1 MLSWSSPRHSL
12 ISLKQL
18 SYLRMA
24 EVRALDQLRK
34 PLMSAT
40 DMQLI
45 GIAYALLSIIEKD
58 QKFSVQEIN

>member
-1 MLSWSSPRHSL
+1 
-12 ISLKQL
+12 
-18 SYLRMA
+18 MA